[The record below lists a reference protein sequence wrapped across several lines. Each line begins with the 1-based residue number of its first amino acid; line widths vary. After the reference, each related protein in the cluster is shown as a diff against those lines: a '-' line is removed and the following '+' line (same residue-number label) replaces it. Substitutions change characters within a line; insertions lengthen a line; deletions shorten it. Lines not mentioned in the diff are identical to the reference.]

1 MSESAVFYRSPGDD
15 YPTIVRGSGV
25 YLWDANGKQYLDLSS
40 GLSSTAGIGHGRA
53 DIAAAMADQAA
64 RLSFVHNAKLTNDR
78 QEELARRLA
87 DLSPEG
93 VGKVMFTSG
102 GSEANELSLRIARQY
117 HLARGEWERT
127 RVVSLAPGY
136 HGATAGAMA
145 MTGRWDISRS
155 YEPHLVPAVKVPAPV
170 SFRGPFAGLAGEELA
185 DRAAGAVRDA
195 IEAAGPHTVSAFI
208 GEPVSPSAGMAV
220 PPAGYWKRIREICDR
235 YGILFIADEVI
246 TGAGR
251 TGRFLAMEHF
261 GTVPDLTNLAKGLSG
276 GYVPLGATL
285 IREEVAEAVA
295 VQNRCLAEVHTF
307 SGAPVSCATGLA
319 VLDAIENEGL
329 VEAAEKRGFFLRSLL
344 EEELGELPI
353 VGEIRG
359 LGLMAMAEYVRS
371 RDTREKLPREW
382 GAAPALWDEVFRRG
396 VIAPTMGMSGAL
408 VGDCTAFYPALT
420 ITESELEQGVA
431 VMRSVLEEQSAKW
444 GINRGG

>member
-1 MSESAVFYRSPGDD
+1 M
-15 YPTIVRGSGV
+15 
-25 YLWDANGKQYLDLSS
+25 
-40 GLSSTAGIGHGRA
+40 
-53 DIAAAMADQAA
+53 
-64 RLSFVHNAKLTNDR
+64 
-78 QEELARRLA
+78 
-87 DLSPEG
+87 
-93 VGKVMFTSG
+93 
-102 GSEANELSLRIARQY
+102 
-117 HLARGEWERT
+117 
-127 RVVSLAPGY
+127 
-136 HGATAGAMA
+136 
-145 MTGRWDISRS
+145 
-155 YEPHLVPAVKVPAPV
+155 
-170 SFRGPFAGLAGEELA
+170 A

-261 GTVPDLTNLAKGLSG
+261 ETVPDLTNLAKGLSG

-307 SGAPVSCATGLA
+307 SGAPISCATGLA

-329 VEAAEKRGFFLRSLL
+329 VEAAEKKGFFLRSLL

-353 VGEIRG
+353 AGEIRG
-359 LGLMAMAEYVRS
+359 LGLMAMVEYVRS
-371 RDTREKLPREW
+371 RDTREKLPPEW
-382 GAAPALWDEVFRRG
+382 GAGLRAVGRNVPAGGDRPHPGNVERPGRRMHRLLPRPDHRRTRTG
-396 VIAPTMGMSGAL
+396 TGRSRAALRPGRTMRQMGN
-408 VGDCTAFYPALT
+408 
-420 ITESELEQGVA
+420 Q
-431 VMRSVLEEQSAKW
+431 
-444 GINRGG
+444 GINGRQLRLDLRIGYGL